1 MFSSFDVCLLP
12 TEFSEKKK
20 GPIFPNE
27 KTVRG
32 AFADGTPKVKVQMS
46 IAKKTN
52 VYCQILM
59 DCCVGEAKS
68 EAGFSRPRFKIYR
81 FIGSEPERLE
91 TECLSFEQ
99 LFKSSSVWKTS

>member
-12 TEFSEKKK
+12 TEFSERKK

-27 KTVRG
+27 RTVRG
-32 AFADGTPKVKVQMS
+32 AFADGTPKIKVQMS

-68 EAGFSRPRFKIYR
+68 EAGFQNDASKGNLKRYF
-81 FIGSEPERLE
+81 
-91 TECLSFEQ
+91 
-99 LFKSSSVWKTS
+99 LFNFTDNASVWKPL

>member
-27 KTVRG
+27 RTVRG

-68 EAGFSRPRFKIYR
+68 EAGFQNDAS
-81 FIGSEPERLE
+81 S
-91 TECLSFEQ
+91 
-99 LFKSSSVWKTS
+99 LFGHRNSISLKTLISNS